1 MTIDLT
7 TEAIAELGARE
18 LISALQR
25 LRRLQPDDPALARLD
40 IDAVAKGIDPKKLD
54 EDEFADLLDALVALA
69 DNAAHLDL
77 SAMDARDFARVISRA
92 SKGQVEAVTTR
103 PGLRE
108 RVLDEVFHR
117 METHFR
123 SERAGSTRAVVHLQ
137 LTGGFG
143 EDGLDSYEVVIENA
157 QCAITKGATR
167 EPRATVTVGPVEF
180 LKLATGNASAPVLF
194 MTGKLK
200 VKGDLGF
207 AAGFMSLFNIPKA

>member
-7 TEAIAELGARE
+7 TEAIAKLSPSE
-18 LISALQR
+18 LISTLKQIDPA
-25 LRRLQPDDPALARLD
+25 DPALKGVD
-40 IDAVAKGIDPKKLD
+40 IDVIARGIDPKKLGK
-54 EDEFADLLDALVALA
+54 DEFADLLGALGDLA
-69 DNAAHLDL
+69 DGGADLDL
-77 SAMDARDFARVISRA
+77 ATMDPQNFARIISRA
-92 SKGQVEAVTTR
+92 SKDQIEAVTGR

-117 METHFR
+117 MEVHFR
-123 SERAGSTRAVVHLQ
+123 SERAGATRAVVHFH

-143 EDGLDSYEVVIENA
+143 ADGLDTYEAVIEDAKCSINKGE
-157 QCAITKGATR
+157 TKEG
-167 EPRATVTVGPVEF
+167 RASVTLSPVEF

>member
-7 TEAIAELGARE
+7 TEAIAKLSPAE
-18 LISALQR
+18 LISTLKQID
-25 LRRLQPDDPALARLD
+25 PDDPALKDVD
-40 IDAVAKGIDPKKLD
+40 IDVIAKGIDPKKLGK
-54 EDEFADLLDALVALA
+54 DEFADLLSTLGDLA
-69 DNAAHLDL
+69 DAGADLDL
-77 SAMDARDFARVISRA
+77 SKMDAQNFARIISRA
-92 SKGQVEAVTTR
+92 SKDQIEAVFAK

-108 RVLDEVFHR
+108 RVLDEVFRR
-117 METHFR
+117 MEVHFR
-123 SERAGSTRAVVHLQ
+123 TDRAGATKAVVHFQ

-143 EDGLDSYEVVIENA
+143 EGGHDVYEAVIENA
-157 QCAITKGATR
+157 TCSINKGETR
-167 EPRATVTVGPVEF
+167 EGRATVTLSPVEF

>member
-7 TEAIAELGARE
+7 TEAIAKLSPKE
-18 LISALQR
+18 LISALKQID
-25 LRRLQPDDPALARLD
+25 PADPALKDVD
-40 IDAVAKGIDPKKLD
+40 IDVIAKGIDPKKLGK
-54 EDEFADLLDALVALA
+54 DEFADLLSTLGELSDAGA
-69 DNAAHLDL
+69 DLDL
-77 SAMDARDFARVISRA
+77 AKMDAQNFARIISRA
-92 SKGQVEAVTTR
+92 SKDQIDSVTAK

-108 RVLDEVFHR
+108 RVLDEVFRR
-117 METHFR
+117 MEVHFR
-123 SERAGSTRAVVHLQ
+123 SDRAGATKAVVHFR

-143 EDGLDSYEVVIENA
+143 QDGYDAYEAVIENA
-157 QCAITKGATR
+157 ACSINKGETR
-167 EPRATVTVGPVEF
+167 EGRATVTLSPVEF

>member
-7 TEAIAELGARE
+7 TEAIAKLSPSE
-18 LISALQR
+18 LISTLKQI
-25 LRRLQPDDPALARLD
+25 DPTSVKD
-40 IDAVAKGIDPKKLD
+40 VDVDVIAKGIDPKKLGK
-54 EDEFADLLDALVALA
+54 DEFADLLAAFADA
-69 DNAAHLDL
+69 DLDL
-77 SAMDARDFARVISRA
+77 AKMDPQNFARIISRA
-92 SKGQVEAVTTR
+92 SKDQIEAVTSR

-108 RVLDEVFHR
+108 RVLDEVFRR
-117 METHFR
+117 MEAHFR
-123 SERAGSTRAVVHLQ
+123 SERAGATRAVVHFH

-143 EDGLDSYEVVIENA
+143 ESGLDTYEAVIEDAKCSIN
-157 QCAITKGATR
+157 KGETR
-167 EPRATVTVGPVEF
+167 EGRASVTLSPVEF

>member
-7 TEAIAELGARE
+7 TEAIAKLSPAE
-18 LISALQR
+18 LISTLKQIDPA
-25 LRRLQPDDPALARLD
+25 DPALRGVD
-40 IDAVAKGIDPKKLD
+40 IDVITKGIDPKKLGK
-54 EDEFADLLDALVALA
+54 DEFADLLGALVDLA
-69 DNAAHLDL
+69 DGGADL
-77 SAMDARDFARVISRA
+77 NLAKMDPQNFARIISRA
-92 SKGQVEAVTTR
+92 SKDQVEAVTAK

-108 RVLDEVFHR
+108 RVLDEVFRR

-123 SERAGSTRAVVHLQ
+123 SERAGATRAVVHFH

-143 EDGLDSYEVVIENA
+143 GDGHDTYEAVIEDAECTIN
-157 QCAITKGATR
+157 KGETR
-167 EPRATVTVGPVEF
+167 EPRASVTLSPVEF

-207 AAGFMSLFNIPKA
+207 AAGFMSLFTIPKA